1 MKPASGEKTP
11 VETISR
17 SERVLGPSATLRS
30 PSALP
35 LRSSHSSS
43 GARRSTSEPPCGMLV
58 VYSISTFI
66 GSPPGKGGVWG
77 REPAPHASGE
87 ARHIVI
93 PGTLAHNPQ
102 PQLPRVTADYL
113 EEAGAVHPA
122 SLQGFAP
129 LLPERVGNE
138 GSVLDD
144 AGAHFGGILEAGAG
158 LRSQAGGLAGQ
169 RQSLSLALAHVLQS
183 VPHRFV
189 FDRGTVRPGV
199 VAQVLFVV
207 YKQRGVRIEG
217 PLQAAEGHPL
227 VQSV

>member
-1 MKPASGEKTP
+1 MKPVSGEKTP
-11 VETISR
+11 VEIISR

-35 LRSSHSSS
+35 LRSSRSSS

-87 ARHIVI
+87 ARHTVI

-102 PQLPRVTADYL
+102 PQLPR
-113 EEAGAVHPA
+113 
-122 SLQGFAP
+122 
-129 LLPERVGNE
+129 ERVGNK

-144 AGAHFGGILEAGAG
+144 AGALFGGILEAGAG
-158 LRSQAGGLAGQ
+158 LRSQLGGLAGQ
-169 RQSLSLALAHVLQS
+169 RQSLSRVVQS
-183 VPHRFV
+183 VPHRIV

-217 PLQAAEGHPL
+217 PLQAAEGHPF